1 MKIETKDFEVFLE
14 GNESGRF
21 LVNNYWLEY
30 LLNLFYQN
38 YFGEIWEEI
47 MDTKIN
53 MENTIENVAYGIIGQ
68 QFKKKF
74 KKIIPKLNG
83 NGLKG

>member
-21 LVNNYWLEY
+21 LANPYWLEH
-30 LLNLFYQN
+30 LLNLFYQD
-38 YFGEIWEEI
+38 YFGEVWEEI

-53 MENTIENVAYGIIGQ
+53 MENIIDRVAYEIVGKE
-68 QFKKKF
+68 FNKKHL
-74 KKIIPKLNG
+74 IIPKLNG